1 MSWRCFN
8 RRRDYMRNPY
18 LGDKRVSI
26 GSCEIPGGL
35 TRAIY
40 HARSV
45 FAYVVGE
52 PRRSCPPRHHIVECL
67 LKFACLRIRGCS
79 LSLSFSFTPVPP
91 ASPAGPT
98 FVHTRRSPSE
108 LGEPSLFLSLRSSSL
123 QTSPTNAC
131 ELLFETNDARDM
143 NSCAGLNWSFRGT
156 RRSAALVIAGL
167 PDAERGPSIFYS
179 VRLRCRE
186 NVRRPVNS
194 VTRRCCIWFSSDAFI
209 RPLFAREWSDER
221 AMN

>member
-1 MSWRCFN
+1 
-8 RRRDYMRNPY
+8 MRNPY

-67 LKFACLRIRGCS
+67 LKFACLRIRGSSSS
-79 LSLSFSFTPVPP
+79 LSLSFSFTPVPLAP
-91 ASPAGPT
+91 PERPT
-98 FVHTRRSPSE
+98 FVRTRRSPSE
-108 LGEPSLFLSLRSSSL
+108 LDKPSLFLSLGSSSL

-143 NSCAGLNWSFRGT
+143 NSCAGLN
-156 RRSAALVIAGL
+156 
-167 PDAERGPSIFYS
+167 
-179 VRLRCRE
+179 
-186 NVRRPVNS
+186 
-194 VTRRCCIWFSSDAFI
+194 
-209 RPLFAREWSDER
+209 
-221 AMN
+221 

>member
-1 MSWRCFN
+1 
-8 RRRDYMRNPY
+8 MRNPY

-91 ASPAGPT
+91 ASSHLPYTHGDRPLN
-98 FVHTRRSPSE
+98 SE
-108 LGEPSLFLSLRSSSL
+108 RTLLLSLAPQLIASNVPDECLRASVRDKR
-123 QTSPTNAC
+123 C
-131 ELLFETNDARDM
+131 ARYE
-143 NSCAGLNWSFRGT
+143 FVRGT
-156 RRSAALVIAGL
+156 
-167 PDAERGPSIFYS
+167 
-179 VRLRCRE
+179 
-186 NVRRPVNS
+186 
-194 VTRRCCIWFSSDAFI
+194 
-209 RPLFAREWSDER
+209 
-221 AMN
+221 